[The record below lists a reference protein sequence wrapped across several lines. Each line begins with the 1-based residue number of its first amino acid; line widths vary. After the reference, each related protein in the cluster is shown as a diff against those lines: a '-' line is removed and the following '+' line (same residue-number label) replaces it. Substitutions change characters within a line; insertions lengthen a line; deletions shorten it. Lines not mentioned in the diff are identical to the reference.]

1 MDYIVYYFLG
11 GGGAPDTRPDKSPR
25 TVELAP
31 SLRLRAGT
39 RVAMDAELQPICPG
53 RSPTPEQKLPASTTM
68 TETMSAAAVVQQLL
82 HRIPLTP
89 NSHLFAF

>member
-1 MDYIVYYFLG
+1 MDYIVYYFG
-11 GGGAPDTRPDKSPR
+11 GGDGSGQVRTW

-39 RVAMDAELQPICPG
+39 RVAMDAELQPTCPG
-53 RSPTPEQKLPASTTM
+53 RSPTPQQKLPASTTM

-82 HRIPLTP
+82 HRTPYTSLTP
-89 NSHLFAF
+89 NSHFFAF